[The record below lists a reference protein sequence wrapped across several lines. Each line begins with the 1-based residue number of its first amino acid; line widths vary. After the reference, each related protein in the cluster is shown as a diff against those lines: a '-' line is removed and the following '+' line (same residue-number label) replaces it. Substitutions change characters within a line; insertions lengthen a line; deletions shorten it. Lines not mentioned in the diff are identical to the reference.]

1 MGALLQP
8 MERTFP
14 GKMIQGTLADSFGA
28 HIVQVALV
36 PGAEEPGARPQG
48 FEKQRDVHLR
58 DFVALDS
65 NGASWSMFR

>member
-8 MERTFP
+8 MERAFP

-48 FEKQRDVHLR
+48 FEKQRI
-58 DFVALDS
+58 
-65 NGASWSMFR
+65 GAHSARLPAISASTSSTES